1 MSAPPQPASG
11 AHAKRRSAADGLWP
25 RIGAVLVLLAVVAIL
40 AAMHWDD
47 LFAPERSAQPAADD
61 PVARC
66 LAARAADIDKMRADG
81 VIDEAQATLFTSRAE
96 ALCQAQF
103 GAGAGPP
110 AAGGLPAQ

>member
-1 MSAPPQPASG
+1 MAGPKQTDPRVKP
-11 AHAKRRSAADGLWP
+11 RRAAADGL
-25 RIGAVLVLLAVVAIL
+25 RGRLGAVAVLAAVVAIL

-47 LFAPERSAQPAADD
+47 LFAPDEAAAPAADD

-66 LAARAADIDKMRADG
+66 VAARAADIDTMRADG
-81 VIDEAQATLFTSRAE
+81 VIDEAQATLFVSRAE

-103 GAGAGPP
+103 GAGSGPP